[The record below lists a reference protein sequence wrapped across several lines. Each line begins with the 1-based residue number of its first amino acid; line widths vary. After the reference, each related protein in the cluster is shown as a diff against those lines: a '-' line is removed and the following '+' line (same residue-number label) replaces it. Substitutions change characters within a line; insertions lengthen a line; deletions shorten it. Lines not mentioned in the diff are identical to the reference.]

1 MTLLDRSGPDR
12 SGPPAYAPPVP
23 GRAPGRLRT
32 WARDLGLGVRFAAT
46 GGREGWIRTL
56 LTSAGVGLG
65 VTLLF
70 LAASVPQVIDARA
83 AREGARTVTETGDE
97 APAPRSDTT
106 LVWINAGT
114 EYRGATVGGQLLRPD
129 GARPPLPPG
138 VAKMP
143 GPGEMVVSPALR
155 KLLDSPD
162 GTLLR
167 ERLGHHVVGTVA
179 GAGLLDPEELRFYAG
194 SDTLTKAK
202 GGHRTAGY
210 GSVTRSP
217 PISPYLIVLIV
228 LISVVLLMPVG
239 IFIATA
245 VRFGGERRDR
255 RLAALRLVGA
265 DIAMT
270 RRIAA
275 GEALF
280 GAALG
285 LFAGFGLFLALR
297 PLAGGVR
304 LWNLSAFPADL
315 VPAPALA
322 ALIVVAVPVAAVGVT
337 LVALRSVTIEP
348 LGVVRDV
355 RPRPRQLWWRLLM
368 PVAGV
373 TVLSTVGTVGEGT
386 AVDPY
391 PIAAGAVLVLAGL
404 TTLLPWLVEAVVAGL
419 TGGPVPWQLAARR
432 LQLNSGPASRAVM
445 GITAAVAGAIAVQ
458 MMFAGMHEDFVRP
471 PGQDPTRANITFQ
484 ASYGSGRLA
493 QEMTDGFRASEG
505 VTAVVAVTTSYVVRP
520 GPVAPHEIQPTT
532 TLTIGTCATL
542 RVLAELPSCEDGDAF
557 VSHVAGQG
565 EQNDWVDETA
575 RPGKPVDLGTRTVT
589 GVRTPS
595 LWTLPASARTVEART
610 DPVGRE
616 NDGILATPGALDPS
630 RMPHAQTSAT
640 IRTDERVADAEEYV
654 RNTAAALDPTLR
666 VITFKAVERDKQY
679 ASVQTGLLVGGT
691 ATMAL
696 IAASML
702 VSQIEQ
708 LRERR
713 RLLSVLVA
721 FGTRR
726 STLAWS
732 VLWQTAIPVA
742 LGTLLAIAGGLTLG
756 SVLLNMVAKPVAD
769 RWVFASFAGAGIAVI
784 MLVTVASLP
793 FLWRMTRPDGL
804 RSE

>member
-1 MTLLDRSGPDR
+1 MTLLDRAR
-12 SGPPAYAPPVP
+12 PPAYAPPVP
-23 GRAPGRLRT
+23 KRAPGRLRT
-32 WARDLGLGVRFAAT
+32 WARDLGLGVRFAAA

-56 LTSAGVGLG
+56 LTAVGVGLG

-70 LAASVPQVIDARA
+70 LAASVPGVIDARA
-83 AREGARTVTETGDE
+83 ERTAARTVAEMADG
-97 APAPRSDTT
+97 APVPRSDTT
-106 LVWINAGT
+106 MVWINAET
-114 EYRGATVGGQLLRPD
+114 EYRGDTVGGQLLRPD
-129 GARPPLPPG
+129 GASPPLPPG
-138 VAKMP
+138 VTKVP
-143 GPGEMVVSPALR
+143 GPREMVVSPALR
-155 KLLDSPD
+155 ELLDSPD
-162 GTLLR
+162 GALLK
-167 ERLGHHVVGTVA
+167 ERFGNRVVGTISD
-179 GAGLLDPEELRFYAG
+179 AGLLDPEELRFYAG
-194 SDTLTKAK
+194 SDNLTTAK

-210 GSVTRSP
+210 GSGGRP
-217 PISPYLIVLIV
+217 DPINPYLVVLIV
-228 LISVVLLMPVG
+228 LVSVVLLMPVA

-285 LFAGFGLFLALR
+285 LLAGCAFFLALR

-304 LWNLSAFPADL
+304 LWNLSAFPGDL
-315 VPAPALA
+315 VPAPALV
-322 ALIVVAVPVAAVGVT
+322 ALVVAAVPVAAVGVT

-348 LGVVRDV
+348 LGVVREA
-355 RPRPRQLWWRLLM
+355 RPRRRRLWWRLLM

-373 TVLSTVGTVGEGT
+373 TLLSTVGTIGEAT

-391 PIAAGAVLVLAGL
+391 PIAAGAVLVLTGL
-404 TTLLPWLVEAVVAGL
+404 TTLLPWLVEAVVAGMS
-419 TGGPVPWQLAARR
+419 GGPVPWQLAARR

-458 MMFAGMHEDFVRP
+458 MTFAGMHEDFVRP
-471 PGQDPTRANITFQ
+471 PGQDPTRANITVEAF
-484 ASYGSGRLA
+484 YGSGRLA
-493 QEMTDGFRASEG
+493 QEMTDGFRGTKG
-505 VTAVVAVTTSYVVRP
+505 VTGVVAVAESYVVRP

-532 TLTIGTCATL
+532 ILTVGTCATL
-542 RVLAELPSCEDGDAF
+542 RELARLPSCEDGDTF
-557 VSHVAGQG
+557 VAHIPGRKR
-565 EQNDWVDETA
+565 QNEWVDKAA
-575 RPGKPVDLGTRTVT
+575 RPGEPVDLGSRTVN
-589 GVRTPS
+589 GVAEPS

-610 DPVGRE
+610 DPVGRL

-630 RMPHAQTSAT
+630 RMPDARTSAT
-640 IRTDERVADAEEYV
+640 IRPDERVADAEEYV
-654 RNTAAALDPTLR
+654 RNTAAALDPTMR
-666 VITFKAVERDKQY
+666 INTFKAVERDKQY

-756 SVLLNMVAKPVAD
+756 AVLLNLLAKPVAD
-769 RWVFASFAGAGIAVI
+769 WWVFAPFAGAGIAVVL
-784 MLVTVASLP
+784 LVTAASLP
-793 FLWRMTRPDGL
+793 SLWRMMRPDGL